1 MQRRTLLKLGL
12 VSGAV
17 LALAGGAAMLLQP
30 GLVQGRLSDAGRGL
44 FISAG
49 RAILQGTL
57 PQDAGAQQQALQG
70 MADRVDALAQ
80 NLPPH
85 VQAELSQL
93 VGLLCTSAGRRGLA
107 GLSSDWLDADPAQ
120 CWLHSRTCAFRAWRC
135 ASRPTRRCTRLW
147 AVPIFLTKPPGR
159 PWVTQALWIS
169 ERLRSLLPVPALHAK
184 TPLLRVANAR
194 HSTCDGCAL
203 RLDQGC
209 FDATFGHEQK
219 TLSLCP
225 PNQCEPIRS
234 SHLLNQTP

>member
-120 CWLHSRTCAFRAWRC
+120 VLSDTAIRGKDLDEQKANEAQKAAEEALKNAKGELDIARAQ
-135 ASRPTRRCTRLW
+135 SEL
-147 AVPIFLTKPPGR
+147 AVMAAQI
-159 PWVTQALWIS
+159 A
-169 ERLRSLLPVPALHAK
+169 
-184 TPLLRVANAR
+184 
-194 HSTCDGCAL
+194 AL
-203 RLDQGC
+203 RK
-209 FDATFGHEQK
+209 FRQK
-219 TLSLCP
+219 
-225 PNQCEPIRS
+225 R
-234 SHLLNQTP
+234 

>member
-107 GLSSDWLDADPAQ
+107 GREHDSSADRRGGTAK
-120 CWLHSRTCAFRAWRC
+120 RAGSICKRD
-135 ASRPTRRCTRLW
+135 PQTQ
-147 AVPIFLTKPPGR
+147 PGTE
-159 PWVTQALWIS
+159 V
-169 ERLRSLLPVPALHAK
+169 LR
-184 TPLLRVANAR
+184 
-194 HSTCDGCAL
+194 
-203 RLDQGC
+203 
-209 FDATFGHEQK
+209 
-219 TLSLCP
+219 
-225 PNQCEPIRS
+225 
-234 SHLLNQTP
+234 